1 MEKERKREGNG
12 EKGKKENKVREEAR
26 LNGRW
31 KKERKP
37 RKIKDGNKDRHLE
50 ERKGKRDDIEER
62 KERTVKEDKR
72 IEKKEKKQGKERQE
86 EEVRE
91 DRK

>member
-1 MEKERKREGNG
+1 MKRKE
-12 EKGKKENKVREEAR
+12 KKENKVREEAR

-50 ERKGKRDDIEER
+50 ERKGKRDDI
-62 KERTVKEDKR
+62 
-72 IEKKEKKQGKERQE
+72 
-86 EEVRE
+86 
-91 DRK
+91 